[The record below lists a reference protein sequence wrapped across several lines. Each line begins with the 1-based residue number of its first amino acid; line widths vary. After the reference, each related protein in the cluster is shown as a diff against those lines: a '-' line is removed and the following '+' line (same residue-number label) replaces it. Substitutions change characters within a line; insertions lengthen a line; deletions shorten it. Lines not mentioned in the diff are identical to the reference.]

1 MEYYPKTL
9 CKNLVAAFDKKIAK
23 IKDNGK
29 RTNIRNKEK
38 IKKKKIKKIK
48 RKKKNGRIIGIWK
61 I

>member
-1 MEYYPKTL
+1 M
-9 CKNLVAAFDKKIAK
+9 AAFDKKIAK

-48 RKKKNGRIIGIWK
+48 RKKNGRIIGI
-61 I
+61 